1 MSENLLPSPIQPAV
15 DFDRDGV
22 QQGFLRLPYS
32 RDDSAWGSVMI
43 PITVIRNGKGPTALL
58 TGANHGD
65 EYEGPIAL
73 FELAR
78 SLRAEEINGRV
89 IIVPLSS
96 LPDGTGDGDVL
107 DVSFT
112 ALPQET
118 EKRRERIDSLQRRL
132 FGDR

>member
-1 MSENLLPSPIQPAV
+1 MNITERVTVDEIERDERGELLATLV
-15 DFDRDGV
+15 T
-22 QQGFLRLPYS
+22 
-32 RDDSAWGSVMI
+32 DD
-43 PITVIRNGKGPTALL
+43 
-58 TGANHGD
+58 
-65 EYEGPIAL
+65 
-73 FELAR
+73 
-78 SLRAEEINGRV
+78 GRV
-89 IIVPLSS
+89 ISVPLSS